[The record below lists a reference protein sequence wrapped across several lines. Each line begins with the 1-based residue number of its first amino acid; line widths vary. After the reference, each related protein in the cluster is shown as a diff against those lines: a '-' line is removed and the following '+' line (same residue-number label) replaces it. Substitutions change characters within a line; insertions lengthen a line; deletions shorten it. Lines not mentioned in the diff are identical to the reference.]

1 MYILGLS
8 CFYHDSAA
16 ALIKDGELIAAA
28 QEERFTR
35 KKHDSSFPEN
45 AARFCLN
52 FAGITAK
59 DLSCVAFYEKPLLK
73 FDRIITTY
81 AATFPRSL
89 RAFMLAMPVWLKE
102 KLWMKEVIKKKLGY
116 DGEIL
121 FPEHHLSHAAS
132 SFLVSEFDQAAI
144 LTADAVGEW
153 ATTTYG
159 VGKGNEIEILG
170 QLDFPHSLG
179 LFYSAFTYYLGFKV
193 NSAEYKVMGLA
204 PYGKPE
210 YYDFILKKLID
221 VKEDGT
227 FRLNLDYFTYPYGL
241 TMTNRK
247 FVKLFGHPLRKPE
260 ESIGDFHRNLAAS
273 LQKVT
278 DLVMVRL
285 ARSVQ
290 QKTKLKNLCMA
301 GGVAFNCVSNRKILD
316 EAGFERLFIQPAA
329 GDAGGAIGAAFAIWN
344 LFLKKPRTFVW
355 PHAFWGPEF
364 SDQQIETFLAQKN
377 VRAVKYEKPELLSKT
392 ASFLAEGKVIGWF
405 AGREEFGPRALGNRS
420 ILADPRKAG
429 MKDLVNAKIK
439 FRESF
444 RPFAPS
450 VLSEESQKYFD
461 LNSDSPY
468 MLLTAPVKN
477 SGLPAIT
484 HVDGTARLQT
494 VKREQNSL
502 FYDLL
507 AEFEKKTGSPVLL
520 NTSFN
525 LRGEPIV
532 SSPEDAYHSFLASG
546 LDYLVLGSFLLDKAQ
561 MAQAE
566 MKTATERALEPD

>member
-16 ALIKDGELIAAA
+16 ALLKDGELIAAA

-35 KKHDSSFPEN
+35 KKHDPSFPEN

-52 FAGITAK
+52 FAGISAK
-59 DLSCVAFYEKPLLK
+59 ELSYVAFYEKPLLK
-73 FDRIITTY
+73 FDRIVTSY

-102 KLWMKEVIKKKLGY
+102 KLWMKELIKKKLGY
-116 DGEIL
+116 EGEIL
-121 FPEHHLSHAAS
+121 FSEHHLSHAAS
-132 SFLVSEFDQAAI
+132 SFLVSEFEQAAI

-159 VGKGNEIEILG
+159 IGRGNEIEILG

-179 LFYSAFTYYLGFKV
+179 LFYSAFTHYLGFKV

-204 PYGKPE
+204 PYGRPE
-210 YYDFILKKLID
+210 YYDFILKKIIN

-227 FRLNLDYFTYPYGL
+227 FRLNLDFFAYPYGL

-247 FVKLFGHPLRKPE
+247 FEKLFGHPLRRPE
-260 ESIGDFHRNLAAS
+260 EPIEDFHKNIAAS

-290 QKTKLKNLCMA
+290 QITGQKNLCMA
-301 GGVAFNCVSNRKILD
+301 GGVALNCVSNRKILD
-316 EAGFERLFIQPAA
+316 AAGFERLFIQPAA
-329 GDAGGAIGAAFAIWN
+329 GDAGGAVGAAFAAWN
-344 LFLKKPRTFVW
+344 LFLKKPRRFVW
-355 PHAFWGPEF
+355 PHAFWGPEY
-364 SDQQIETFLAQKN
+364 SELEVESFLTQKN
-377 VRAVKYEKPELLSKT
+377 ARAVKYEKAELLSKA
-392 ASFLAEGKVIGWF
+392 ASLLAEGKLIGWF
-405 AGREEFGPRALGNRS
+405 AGREELGPRALGNRS
-420 ILADPRKAG
+420 ILADPRRAE

-450 VLSEESQKYFD
+450 VRYEKSQKYFD
-461 LNSDSPY
+461 LAGESPY
-468 MLLTAPVKN
+468 MLLTASVKN
-477 SGLPAIT
+477 SDLPAIT
-484 HVDGTARLQT
+484 HVDGTARLQS
-494 VKREQNSL
+494 VRREQNPL

-507 AEFEKKTGSPVLL
+507 AEFEKKTGCPVLL

-532 SSPEDAYHSFLASG
+532 SSAEDAYRTFLASG
-546 LDYLVLGSFLLDKAQ
+546 LDYLVLGPFLLDKTE
-561 MAQAE
+561 MAASEVKAAAE
-566 MKTATERALEPD
+566 RILEPD

>member
-16 ALIKDGELIAAA
+16 ALIKDGELVAAA

-35 KKHDSSFPEN
+35 KKHDSGFPEN

-59 DLSCVAFYEKPLLK
+59 DLSYAAFYEKPLLK
-73 FDRIITTY
+73 FDRIVSAY

-102 KLWMKEVIKKKLGY
+102 KLWMKELIKKRLNY
-116 DGEIL
+116 EGEIL
-121 FPEHHLSHAAS
+121 FSEHHLSHAAS
-132 SFLVSEFDQAAI
+132 SFLVSEFDEAAI

-159 VGKGNEIEILG
+159 VGRGNEIEMLG

-204 PYGKPE
+204 PYGQPE
-210 YYDFILKKLID
+210 YYDFILKKLIH

-227 FRLNLDYFTYPYGL
+227 FRLNLDYFAYAYGL
-241 TMTNRK
+241 TMTNRRLE
-247 FVKLFGHPLRKPE
+247 KLFGHPVRKPE
-260 ESIGDFHRNLAAS
+260 EPIQEFHKNLAAS
-273 LQKVT
+273 LQKAT
-278 DLVMVRL
+278 DLIMVRL
-285 ARSVQ
+285 ARSVRE
-290 QKTKLKNLCMA
+290 KTKQKNCCMA
-301 GGVAFNCVSNRKILD
+301 GGVALNCVSNRKILD
-316 EAGFERLFIQPAA
+316 EAGFERLFVQPAA
-329 GDAGGAIGAAFAIWN
+329 GDAGGAVGAAFAVWN
-344 LFLKKPRTFVW
+344 LFLKKPRSFVW
-355 PHAFWGPEF
+355 PHAFWGPQYA
-364 SDQQIETFLAQKN
+364 DQRIESFLAQKN
-377 VRAVKYEKPELLSKT
+377 TRAVKHEEVELLSK
-392 ASFLAEGKVIGWF
+392 AAALLAEGKVIGWF

-420 ILADPRKAG
+420 ILADPRRAA
-429 MKDLVNAKIK
+429 MKDLVNTKIK

-450 VLSEESQKYFD
+450 VLYEKSQKYFD
-461 LNSDSPY
+461 LAGESPH
-468 MLLTAPVKN
+468 MLLTASTKN
-477 SGLPAIT
+477 SDLPAIT

-494 VKREQNSL
+494 VKREQNPL
-502 FYDLL
+502 FYGLIS
-507 AEFEKKTGSPVLL
+507 EFEKKTGCPVLL

-532 SSPEDAYHSFLASG
+532 SSPEDAFRTFLASG
-546 LDYLVLGSFLLDKAQ
+546 LDYLVLGSFLLDRTQ
-561 MAQAE
+561 MAPTE
-566 MKTATERALEPD
+566 MKAAAERVMEPD